1 MELVLLDGLFSEGD
15 NLLFGLS
22 LILWK
27 GHPLADDFAA
37 RLVVFFHD
45 RVSLAYFSERRPS
58 PRPNPPGNINTTFA
72 PIRRIALLQLWG
84 LAAPCLGASRPFPE
98 PLFIGSR
105 RAWDHG

>member
-27 GHPLADDFAA
+27 GHPLANDFAA

-45 RVSLAYFSERRPS
+45 RVSLAYFSKRRPLFAPTRLASSTRPS
-58 PRPNPPGNINTTFA
+58 P